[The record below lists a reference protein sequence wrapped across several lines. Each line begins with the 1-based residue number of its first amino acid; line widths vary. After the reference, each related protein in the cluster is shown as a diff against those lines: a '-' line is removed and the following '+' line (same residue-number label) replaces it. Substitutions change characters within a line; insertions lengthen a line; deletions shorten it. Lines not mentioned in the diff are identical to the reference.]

1 VGGTPEQDGLLAPF
15 FEKLADGPNHVSTH
29 SCTME
34 AKQLKST
41 PESGIWISARFTPVN
56 LLFWNQRVA
65 VRKARPMIAP
75 FCILGKPRGSSQLS
89 DNGQFNTQSNT
100 RLRTSIPR
108 IDLKHSFSFTY
119 VGGWLVPKLH
129 ISKTMDIARPEFK
142 QRKRR
147 KQALIV
153 AGIVLLV
160 GILTAAVYRLKPAAP
175 TVERGT
181 VWTDTVK
188 RGSMLRQ
195 VRGIGSLVPSQE
207 SVLQIPAETEAN
219 VVRIRML
226 PGSLVNVDTV
236 LLDMSNP
243 QVEQAAVD
251 AQLQWKAAQAEYQ
264 SQRMKL
270 ESDLMNQKAGAA
282 TVKADYNQT
291 QLQSQT
297 DKSLYDLG
305 VISGLAYKASKSK
318 ADELTI
324 RNGLEDQRLE
334 STQKS
339 IDAQLSQL
347 QAKMDQMRVLA
358 ELKQKQL
365 NMLKVRAGIEG
376 VLVELPLHVGQHVSP
391 GTMLAKVVQPNHLM
405 AELKVAETQARDV
418 QIGEPASVDTH
429 NGVIAGTV
437 MRVDPAVQNGTVT
450 VDVKLTGELP
460 KGARPDLSVDG
471 TIDLEKL
478 DNVLYVGR
486 PAFGQEN
493 STISLF
499 RLEGNGRDAARVP
512 VKVGR
517 ASVNS
522 IQVIEGLH
530 EGDTVVLSDMSRWD
544 NTDRIRLQD

>member
-1 VGGTPEQDGLLAPF
+1 MAGQLPLLM
-15 FEKLADGPNHVSTH
+15 V
-29 SCTME
+29 
-34 AKQLKST
+34 
-41 PESGIWISARFTPVN
+41 
-56 LLFWNQRVA
+56 
-65 VRKARPMIAP
+65 
-75 FCILGKPRGSSQLS
+75 
-89 DNGQFNTQSNT
+89 
-100 RLRTSIPR
+100 
-108 IDLKHSFSFTY
+108 
-119 VGGWLVPKLH
+119 
-129 ISKTMDIARPEFK
+129 MDIARPEFK

-147 KQALIV
+147 RQIALIG
-153 AGIVLLV
+153 GIVV
-160 GILTAAVYRLKPAAP
+160 VVAILTAAVYRLKPAAP

-181 VWTDTVK
+181 VWTDAVK

-207 SVLQIPAETEAN
+207 SVLQIPAETEAT
-219 VVRIRML
+219 VLRIRML
-226 PGSLVNVDTV
+226 PGSLVKTDTI

-305 VISGLAYKASKSK
+305 VISGLAYRASKSK
-318 ADELTI
+318 ADELTV
-324 RNGLEDQRLE
+324 RNNLEDQRLE

-339 IDAQLSQL
+339 IDAQLSEL
-347 QAKMDQMRVLA
+347 QAKVDQMRVLA

-365 NMLKVRAGIEG
+365 DALKVRAGIEG
-376 VLVELPLHVGQHVSP
+376 VLVELPLHVGMHVLP

-437 MRVDPAVQNGTVT
+437 MRVDPGVQNGTVT

-478 DNVLYVGR
+478 ENVLYVGR

-499 RLEGNGRDAARVP
+499 KLDANGRDANRVP

-522 IQVIEGLH
+522 IQVIEGLR

>member
-1 VGGTPEQDGLLAPF
+1 
-15 FEKLADGPNHVSTH
+15 
-29 SCTME
+29 
-34 AKQLKST
+34 
-41 PESGIWISARFTPVN
+41 
-56 LLFWNQRVA
+56 
-65 VRKARPMIAP
+65 
-75 FCILGKPRGSSQLS
+75 
-89 DNGQFNTQSNT
+89 
-100 RLRTSIPR
+100 
-108 IDLKHSFSFTY
+108 
-119 VGGWLVPKLH
+119 
-129 ISKTMDIARPEFK
+129 MDIARPDLKE
-142 QRKRR
+142 RKRKR
-147 KQALIV
+147 QVIAAVIAIAVIV
-153 AGIVLLV
+153 A
-160 GILTAAVYRLKPAAP
+160 LTVAFHRLKPAAP

-181 VWTDTVK
+181 VWTDSVK

-207 SVLQIPAETEAN
+207 SVLQIPAETEAT
-219 VVRIRML
+219 VLRIRML
-226 PGSLVNVDTV
+226 PGSQVKADSV
-236 LLDMSNP
+236 LMEMSNP

-251 AQLQWKAAQAEYQ
+251 AHLQWKAAEAEYQ

-270 ESDLMNQKAGAA
+270 ESDLMTQKAGAA
-282 TVKADYNQT
+282 TVTADYNQAE
-291 QLQSQT
+291 LQAQT

-305 VISGLAYKASKSK
+305 VISGLAYKASKGKS
-318 ADELTI
+318 DELTI
-324 RNGLEDQRLE
+324 RNQLAEQSLT

-339 IDAQLSQL
+339 IDAQLAEQ
-347 QAKMDQMRVLA
+347 QARVDQMRVLD

-365 NMLKVRAGIEG
+365 NALKVRAGIDG
-376 VLVELPLHVGQHVSP
+376 VLVELPLHVGEHVSP
-391 GTMLAKVVQPNHLM
+391 GAMLAKVVQPDHLM

-437 MRVDPAVQNGTVT
+437 MRVDPGVQNGTVT
-450 VDVKLTGELP
+450 VDVKLTGEIP

-471 TIDLEKL
+471 TIDLERL

-499 RLEGNGRDAARVP
+499 RLEGDGHDAARVQ

-522 IQVIEGLH
+522 IQVIEGLR
-530 EGDTVVLSDMSRWD
+530 EGDTVVLSDMSLWD

>member
-1 VGGTPEQDGLLAPF
+1 MV
-15 FEKLADGPNHVSTH
+15 
-29 SCTME
+29 
-34 AKQLKST
+34 
-41 PESGIWISARFTPVN
+41 
-56 LLFWNQRVA
+56 
-65 VRKARPMIAP
+65 
-75 FCILGKPRGSSQLS
+75 
-89 DNGQFNTQSNT
+89 
-100 RLRTSIPR
+100 
-108 IDLKHSFSFTY
+108 
-119 VGGWLVPKLH
+119 
-129 ISKTMDIARPEFK
+129 MDIARPEFK
-142 QRKRR
+142 ERKRR
-147 KQALIV
+147 RQIATGAVVVVAVAALTV
-153 AGIVLLV
+153 V
-160 GILTAAVYRLKPAAP
+160 VYRLRPAAP

-181 VWTDTVK
+181 VWTDSVK

-207 SVLQIPAETEAN
+207 SVLQIPAETEATII
-219 VVRIRML
+219 RIRML
-226 PGSLVNVDTV
+226 PGSLVNADSILVE
-236 LLDMSNP
+236 MSDP

-251 AQLQWKAAQAEYQ
+251 AHLQWKAAEAEYQ

-282 TVKADYNQT
+282 TVKADFNQT

-297 DKSLYDLG
+297 DKALYDLG

-339 IDAQLSQL
+339 IDAQLAQL
-347 QAKMDQMRVLA
+347 QAKVDQMRVLA

-365 NMLKVRAGIEG
+365 DALKVRAKIEG
-376 VLVELPLHVGQHVSP
+376 VLVELPLHVGQHVTP

-429 NGVIAGTV
+429 NGVIAGSV
-437 MRVDPAVQNGTVT
+437 MRVDPGVQNGTVT
-450 VDVKLTGELP
+450 VDVKLVGELP

-471 TIDLEKL
+471 TIDLERL

-499 RLEGNGRDAARVP
+499 RLDGDGRDATRVP